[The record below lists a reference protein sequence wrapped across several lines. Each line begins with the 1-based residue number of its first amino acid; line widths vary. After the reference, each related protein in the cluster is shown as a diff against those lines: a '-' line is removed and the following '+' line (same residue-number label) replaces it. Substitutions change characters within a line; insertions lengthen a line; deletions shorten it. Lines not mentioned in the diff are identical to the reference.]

1 MRSST
6 LRGPQL
12 NNSIL
17 QQLKRTFVWL
27 KKCHQKEQRYVKLS
41 LGFEH
46 IHNTAS
52 LNRDLRWKKRSSK
65 LHNVEHF
72 CTVQSHLCSILR
84 FLTCAPSSHLWRFM
98 GSQFSPS
105 MVTVR
110 NFQMHFRTQPS
121 KGKLFRMLPLTHWRT
136 DWGSSDLLSSPTM
149 LVKLSM
155 EAVHNIS
162 YQ

>member
-1 MRSST
+1 M
-6 LRGPQL
+6 
-12 NNSIL
+12 IL
-17 QQLKRTFVWL
+17 T
-27 KKCHQKEQRYVKLS
+27 LS
-41 LGFEH
+41 LVGNLDPVSEWAQNIWYVVMDH
-46 IHNTAS
+46 WWCWWMVLTAS
-52 LNRDLRWKKRSSK
+52 LNGDLRWKKRSSK
-65 LHNVEHF
+65 LHNFDHF

-105 MVTVR
+105 MATVR
-110 NFQMHFRTQPS
+110 NFKMHFRTQPS
-121 KGKLFRMLPLTHWRT
+121 KGKLFRMLPLTHWQT

-162 YQ
+162 YYQ